1 MPTPKPNPKPS
12 LGIDRRHRALAL
24 LAGSP
29 DGMTESFLLAHGF
42 TTKLMAELVSDGLV
56 TARAE
61 WMRVRRREIEVTR
74 VRITPAGERALYSL
88 KRK

>member
-29 DGMTESFLLAHGF
+29 DGMTESLLLAHGF
-42 TTKLMAELVSDGLV
+42 PIAMMAELVGDGLV
-56 TARAE
+56 TARPE
-61 WMRVRRREIEVTR
+61 WMRVGSRGQ
-74 VRITPAGERALYSL
+74 P
-88 KRK
+88 RKAMSAIGGKPENICSV